1 MAFFALSR
9 IQPLALL
16 SATDLAAGYDRLLE
30 ENRHLRRAVTSHAV
44 IDQAIGAVVVLGQ
57 IAPEEA
63 WRALR
68 DVSQRTNVKLRT
80 VAEHLLGYVQ
90 GGTLPEPERL
100 ELAKA
105 IVRYRRCGGRPAPLG
120 DDLPAPAAPGGAATP
135 AHGAGEDGGTPA
147 PTAHRPGPARPAS
160 AGERGTAKPTR

>member
-16 SATDLAAGYDRLLE
+16 SATDLAAAYDRLLE

-80 VAEHLLGYVQ
+80 VAEHVLGYVQ
-90 GGTLPEPERL
+90 GGTLPERERI

-120 DDLPAPAAPGGAATP
+120 DGVPAPAGDARERGGAGSAAPRRATAP
-135 AHGAGEDGGTPA
+135 AGP
-147 PTAHRPGPARPAS
+147 RPGPGRPA
-160 AGERGTAKPTR
+160 ADGGRGTAEPGR